1 MLDHVLGYGGFRYL
15 DPELEQF
22 TMDSRRTPQRISAAH
37 LPDQCTN
44 FEISF
49 GTTSVTTFPSLVITK
64 TLTVPANDSF
74 RLNDVKR
81 EMPP

>member
-1 MLDHVLGYGGFRYL
+1 MLDHVLGYGGFRDL

-22 TMDSRRTPQRISAAH
+22 TMDSRCTSQRIGAAH
-37 LPDQCTN
+37 LPDQYTN

-49 GTTSVTTFPSLVITK
+49 RTTSVTTFPSPVITK
-64 TLTVPANDSF
+64 TLAVPANDSL

-81 EMPP
+81 VLPT

>member
-1 MLDHVLGYGGFRYL
+1 MLDHVLGYGGFRDL

-22 TMDSRRTPQRISAAH
+22 TMDSRHTPQRIGAAH

-49 GTTSVTTFPSLVITK
+49 RTTSVTAFPSPVVTK
-64 TLTVPANDSF
+64 TLTVPADDGF
-74 RLNDVKR
+74 RLNDVK
-81 EMPP
+81 